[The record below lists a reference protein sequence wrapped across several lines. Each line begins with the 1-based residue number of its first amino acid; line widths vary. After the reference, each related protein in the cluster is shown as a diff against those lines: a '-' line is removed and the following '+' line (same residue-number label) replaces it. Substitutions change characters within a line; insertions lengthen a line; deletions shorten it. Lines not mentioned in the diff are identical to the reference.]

1 MYCVSLLKISYIFF
15 SFFGILI
22 IEETS
27 DHSHHW
33 IDVDNLVFPHH
44 EQAIEDDTKT
54 RVILG
59 ILSWGHIAKMP

>member
-1 MYCVSLLKISYIFF
+1 MISIFWF
-15 SFFGILI
+15 LI

-33 IDVDNLVFPHH
+33 IDFDNLVFPQH
-44 EQAIEDDTKT
+44 EQAAEDETKT

>member
-1 MYCVSLLKISYIFF
+1 MYHDALLKISHIYIYFLF
-15 SFFGILI
+15 LI
-22 IEETS
+22 IEENS

-33 IDVDNLVFPHH
+33 IDFDNLVFPHH
-44 EQAIEDDTKT
+44 EQAVEVDTKT